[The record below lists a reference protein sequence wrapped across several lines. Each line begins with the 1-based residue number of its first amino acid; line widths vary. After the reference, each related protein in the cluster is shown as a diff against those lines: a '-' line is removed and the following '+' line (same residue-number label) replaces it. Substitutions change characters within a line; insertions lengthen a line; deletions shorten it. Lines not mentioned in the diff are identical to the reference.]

1 MEGVRMESVKT
12 LKGRIIEMLR
22 LDPVHPQL
30 DVTVEGDAIVVE
42 GMVEGIAQ
50 KKRAILTAMKYGDFT
65 GVVDRLRV
73 RPSKEMTDDEIREHI
88 EDAFDGESTL
98 SGLGLAVEVSDGVV
112 DIEGTVGS
120 LTHKR
125 LAGVLA
131 WWVPGTM
138 DVINSLEV
146 DPPEEDTDDEVK
158 DAVRTVLE
166 KDRLVDASR
175 ITISAR
181 DWVVTLR
188 GAVASPAAKDA
199 AEDDAWYVWGVN
211 EVKNEIKVIPG
222 AR

>member
-1 MEGVRMESVKT
+1 MDGVEMESVKT
-12 LKGRIIEMLR
+12 LKGKIIEMLR
-22 LDPVHPQL
+22 LDPVHPRL

-50 KKRAILTAMKYGDFT
+50 KKRAVLAAMKYGEFT

-73 RPSKEMTDDEIREHI
+73 RPSREMTDDEIREHI
-88 EDAFDGESTL
+88 EDAIDGESTL
-98 SGLGLAVEVSDGVV
+98 AGLGISAEVTDGVV
-112 DIEGTVGS
+112 DLEGTVGS

-131 WWVPGTM
+131 WWVPGSV

-146 DPPEEDTDDEVK
+146 EPAEDDTDDEIK
-158 DAVRTVLE
+158 DAVRTALE

-175 ITISAR
+175 VTISAR

-188 GAVASPAAKDA
+188 GAVGSPAERDA

-211 EVKNEIKVIPG
+211 EVKNELDVIPG